1 MPVSPVVCPK
11 EPLSRDLDVSVS
23 ISRPITEIATD
34 MTMICFVT
42 PDVEFSAGNG
52 RVQFFSTM
60 KALSAAVPANSAA
73 YWAGNAFFS
82 RDDRPKTLAV
92 GRVFTEPTAAELT
105 GGQVALSGLANVT
118 DGAFDIEVNDALV
131 SVSGLSFDG
140 TPTIA
145 EVAEVLN
152 TALAS
157 KGVTVAASGSLPRRP
172 GTARPSDTP
181 RRRLPARTFPRC
193 SGLRPP
199 GPPAISPDTRR
210 AIWFR
215 RSALSRRRPGALGT
229 RSTAGPLTRNTATPT
244 SRRPWRIGRKGRARP
259 SSGRAP
265 TRPTPTIP
273 RTPRT
278 SATMP

>member
-92 GRVFTEPTAAELT
+92 VSAPSAF
-105 GGQVALSGLANVT
+105 SGK
-118 DGAFDIEVNDALV
+118 I
-131 SVSGLSFDG
+131 
-140 TPTIA
+140 
-145 EVAEVLN
+145 
-152 TALAS
+152 
-157 KGVTVAASGSLPRRP
+157 GVPVKP
-172 GTARPSDTP
+172 
-181 RRRLPARTFPRC
+181 
-193 SGLRPP
+193 
-199 GPPAISPDTRR
+199 
-210 AIWFR
+210 
-215 RSALSRRRPGALGT
+215 
-229 RSTAGPLTRNTATPT
+229 N
-244 SRRPWRIGRKGRARP
+244 
-259 SSGRAP
+259 
-265 TRPTPTIP
+265 
-273 RTPRT
+273 
-278 SATMP
+278 